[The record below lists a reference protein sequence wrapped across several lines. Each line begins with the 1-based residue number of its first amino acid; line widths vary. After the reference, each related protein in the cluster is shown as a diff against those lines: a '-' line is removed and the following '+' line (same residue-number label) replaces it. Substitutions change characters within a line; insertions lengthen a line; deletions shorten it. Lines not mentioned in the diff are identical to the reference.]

1 MRLSDLI
8 DPPSASTRRAQT
20 ARVPEPCADTAG
32 VTRDQRIPSRM
43 TGKACQASG
52 GTRVPEV
59 VESPDGAQVADVEPY
74 QGLFGGD
81 GDTRM
86 RKRRSRPPMTPV
98 QRAIGL
104 LSRRE
109 HSRKELARKLTAK
122 GVEVEE
128 VRAAVDRLTEA
139 GWQDE
144 RRFAESLVRSRASS
158 GYGPLHIR
166 AELATH
172 DLPAEVRQEALDGF
186 DGDWLELARDQ
197 VTRRFGPIDDAR
209 LRARKAGDYLVR
221 RGFPGDI
228 VRAASRPD
236 ADD

>member
-1 MRLSDLI
+1 
-8 DPPSASTRRAQT
+8 
-20 ARVPEPCADTAG
+20 
-32 VTRDQRIPSRM
+32 
-43 TGKACQASG
+43 
-52 GTRVPEV
+52 
-59 VESPDGAQVADVEPY
+59 
-74 QGLFGGD
+74 
-81 GDTRM
+81 
-86 RKRRSRPPMTPV
+86 MTPV

-109 HSRKELARKLTAK
+109 HSRKELTRKLTAK
-122 GVEVEE
+122 GVDADE
-128 VRAAVDRLTEA
+128 VRAAVEKLAAA

-144 RRFAESLVRSRASS
+144 RRFAEGLVRARASS

-166 AELATH
+166 AELGTH
-172 DLPAEVRQEALDGF
+172 DLPADVREEALDGF
-186 DGDWLELARDQ
+186 EGDWFEIAREQ
-197 VTRRFGPIDDAR
+197 VTRRFGRIEDAC